1 MGDGTVGCETHDA
14 LMGYLYDE
22 CDEPARSRIAAHLER
37 CPACAG
43 EVAALGDTRQQL
55 RAWVPPEAPLDNRLP
70 HGAGAPGTGRPAA
83 VWWHRPLPAWAQVA
97 AAGLIFVA
105 GVTIGGTRVPS
116 PEAVVPVAD
125 VTAAEPAVPAAG
137 LAQVEERLRTALLA
151 QVQAEVQAMRE
162 GLAEQVRARA
172 PVPAVDEEALWRRIE
187 TAIEESEGR
196 QRMELALRTV
206 EVARALDG
214 QRRADL
220 HQMQGLLGQQHEAIL
235 HLAQLRR

>member
-1 MGDGTVGCETHDA
+1 MRDGTVGCETHDA

-55 RAWVPPEAPLDNRLP
+55 RAWVPPEVPLDIRLP
-70 HGAGAPGTGRPAA
+70 RGAGASGTGRPAA

-105 GVTIGGTRVPS
+105 GVTVGGARGPS

-125 VTAAEPAVPAAG
+125 VNGPVVSAAG
-137 LAQVEERLRTALLA
+137 LAQVEEQLRTALLA
-151 QVQAEVQAMRE
+151 QVQAEVQAVRE
-162 GLAEQVRARA
+162 GLAEQVRAAA
-172 PVPAVDEEALWRRIE
+172 PVPALDEAALWRRVE

-206 EVARALDG
+206 EVARAFEV
-214 QRRADL
+214 QRRVDL

-235 HLAQLRR
+235 HLAQQRR